1 MTVSYEYDSALNII
15 HARPSDTLSIRE
27 IGSYFN
33 DIMNERKIRQ
43 GIIEVVHFKN
53 VDEFLFSSSEALII
67 PKMYGE
73 FKERM
78 KLKRTILIG
87 ESDIHFGIARMLQ
100 IIFEMKDIQRVVF
113 AVRSETEA
121 NTLIQEIIDKPA
133 YNSKYPFNKMQNG

>member
-1 MTVSYEYDSALNII
+1 
-15 HARPSDTLSIRE
+15 
-27 IGSYFN
+27 
-33 DIMNERKIRQ
+33 
-43 GIIEVVHFKN
+43 
-53 VDEFLFSSSEALII
+53 
-67 PKMYGE
+67 MYGE